1 MTTAATELERSGID
15 AEARSLSGGNMQKMI
30 LGRNLLAHPRLLI
43 AAQPTRGLDEGAVAA
58 VHAQILAARDAGTGI
73 LLVSE
78 DLDEI
83 LGLADRV
90 QAMVKGRLSA
100 PVPVEDLDARR
111 LGRMMAGVWSEAA

>member
-1 MTTAATELERSGID
+1 
-15 AEARSLSGGNMQKMI
+15 MQKLI
-30 LGRNLLAHPRLLI
+30 LGRNFLDHPRLLI

-83 LGLADRV
+83 LRLADRV
-90 QAMVKGRLSA
+90 QAMVRGRLSA
-100 PVPVEDLDARR
+100 PVAVQDLNARR
-111 LGRMMAGVWSEAA
+111 LGRMMAGIWEEAA